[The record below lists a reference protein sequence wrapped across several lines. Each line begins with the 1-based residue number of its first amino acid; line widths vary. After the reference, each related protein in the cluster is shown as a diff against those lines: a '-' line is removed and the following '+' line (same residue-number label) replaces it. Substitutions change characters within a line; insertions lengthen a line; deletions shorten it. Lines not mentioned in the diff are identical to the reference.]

1 MWVNQKAGHLHVYF
15 LLKTDK
21 STHYVAVFRFFI
33 TFASKEKQE

>member
-1 MWVNQKAGHLHVYF
+1 MWVNQKAGHLQVYL

-21 STHYVAVFRFFI
+21 STRCVAIFRFFI

>member
-1 MWVNQKAGHLHVYF
+1 MRVNQKAGHLQVYL

-21 STHYVAVFRFFI
+21 LTRCVAVFRFFI

>member
-1 MWVNQKAGHLHVYF
+1 VNQKAGHLHVYF

-21 STHYVAVFRFFI
+21 STRYVAVFRFFI